1 MDKKKTNTNV
11 KTTMDFFKQKRAK
24 ANNKKLFSHI
34 EINSN
39 VKSSTVTSSE
49 FNSTMQGVY
58 KSDIFQIDSYLNKIK
73 QILMYF
79 SETRENLL
87 LYNKDFNSKINSIKE
102 NLNKD
107 TKDLIAT
114 NRINSLNINY
124 LFKEYKCNDKDTL
137 ISDMAYENFTLKLLL
152 DKLDDLFFLIN
163 IKLFDSQM
171 KFSKNYKNN
180 LSQILNVKYLC
191 EIYTNMNQTL
201 NFDASLNPKFKQSF
215 NMNEMEGLEKGLLPM
230 SHMNSK
236 KVENDVINEI
246 EELKEKEKEKEK
258 ENNKTILESKTNNT
272 ILESKTNKTSSNI
285 GTTKKSID
293 GPSISHEQKEISVEI
308 VNDITNKIN
317 EMKKFSDFLNFDYD
331 QEEFFRDIFEKIR
344 ELFYVYNKHMFDPI
358 VDLINNKFQVKSD
371 LSNKVQIV
379 LKNEVN
385 DCYENVI
392 LMRKVLEDN
401 FKENQTKI
409 TELNNEKKVLEKKY
423 NDLEVKFNKQQKT
436 LEEIGNRD
444 YSNYY
449 KQMKESNEM
458 FLKEFEKIEKQ
469 RNEKLYEQHEKQLEK
484 NKTLKKEIK
493 ELKSEIF
500 ALKKK
505 IDNFTA
511 IKDKTGDDYITA
523 LQEQFEDAK
532 ESFQEE
538 ISNITDE
545 FYKKRKELQQKCTAL
560 ENENKHLKG
569 IQAAIIKKFDTMESI
584 FSK

>member
-1 MDKKKTNTNV
+1 MDKKKANTNV

-39 VKSSTVTSSE
+39 NVKASTSTSLE
-49 FNSTMQGVY
+49 FNSTMHGIY
-58 KSDIFQIDSYLNKIK
+58 KADIFQIDSYLSKIK

-87 LYNKDFNSKINSIKE
+87 LYNKDFNQKLNLIKE
-102 NLNKD
+102 NLKKD

-124 LFKEYKCNDKDTL
+124 LFNEYKCNDKDTL
-137 ISDMAYENFTLKLLL
+137 ITDMAFENFTLKLLL

-163 IKLFDSQM
+163 LKVFDSQM

-180 LSQILNVKYLC
+180 LSQIVNVKYLC
-191 EIYTNMNQTL
+191 ETLTNMNETL
-201 NFDASLNPKFKQSF
+201 NLDLSMNSKLKQSSF
-215 NMNEMEGLEKGLLPM
+215 NMKEMDGLEKGILPM

-236 KVENDVINEI
+236 NLENIINEV
-246 EELKEKEKEKEK
+246 EEIKEKDD
-258 ENNKTILESKTNNT
+258 KTILESKT
-272 ILESKTNKTSSNI
+272 SKSGI

-293 GPSISHEQKEISVEI
+293 GPSFNHEIKDIPADI
-308 VNDITNKIN
+308 VTDITTKIN
-317 EMKKFSDFLNFDYD
+317 EMKKFSDFLNLEYEQD
-331 QEEFFRDIFEKIR
+331 ETLRDIFDKIR
-344 ELFYVYNKHMFDPI
+344 ELFYIYNKHMFDPI

-385 DCYENVI
+385 DCYENVT

-401 FKENQTKI
+401 FKDNQTKI
-409 TELNNEKKVLEKKY
+409 NELTNEKRIAENKFKELETKY
-423 NDLEVKFNKQQKT
+423 NKQAKT

-449 KQMKESNEM
+449 KQMKESNDM

-469 RNEKLYEQHEKQLEK
+469 RNEKLYEQYEKQLEK
-484 NKTLKKEIK
+484 NKLLKKEIK
-493 ELKSEIF
+493 ENKSEIF

-505 IDNFTA
+505 IDNINA
-511 IKDKTGDDYITA
+511 IKDKTGDDYIAA
-523 LQEQFEDAK
+523 LQEQFDDAK

-545 FYKKRKELQQKCTAL
+545 FYKKRKDLQQKCNLL

-569 IQAAIIKKFDTMESI
+569 IQAAIIKKLDTMESL

>member
-1 MDKKKTNTNV
+1 MDKRKVNTNV

-34 EINSN
+34 EINGN
-39 VKSSTVTSSE
+39 IKSSTSMSSE
-49 FNSTMQGVY
+49 FNSTMQGIY
-58 KSDIFQIDSYLNKIK
+58 KSDIFQIDTYLNKIK

-87 LYNKDFNSKINSIKE
+87 LYNKDFNKKINEIKE
-102 NLNKD
+102 NLKKD

-124 LFKEYKCNDKDTL
+124 LFKEYKCNDKETL

-163 IKLFDSQM
+163 LKVFDSQM

-180 LSQILNVKYLC
+180 LSQIVNVKFLC
-191 EIYTNMNQTL
+191 ETLTNNE
-201 NFDASLNPKFKQSF
+201 NFNLDSSINSRFKSTF
-215 NMNEMEGLEKGLLPM
+215 NMNEMDGLENGLLPI

-236 KVENDVINEI
+236 NLENIIKEVEEI
-246 EELKEKEKEKEK
+246 KEKED
-258 ENNKTILESKTNNT
+258 KTITESKKSQSGVN
-272 ILESKTNKTSSNI
+272 
-285 GTTKKSID
+285 TTKKSME
-293 GPSISHEQKEISVEI
+293 GPSVTHDFKEISVDI
-308 VNDITNKIN
+308 CNDITSKIK

-331 QEEFFRDIFEKIR
+331 QDEFFRDLFDKIR

-358 VDLINNKFQVKSD
+358 VDLINTKFQVKSD

-409 TELNNEKKVLEKKY
+409 TELTNEKNILENKY
-423 NDLEVKFNKQQKT
+423 KELETKYNKQQKT

-449 KQMKESNEM
+449 KQMKESNDL

-469 RNEKLYEQHEKQLEK
+469 RNEKLYAQYEGQLEQ
-484 NKTLKKEIK
+484 NKLLKKEVK
-493 ELKSEIF
+493 ECKSEIF
-500 ALKKK
+500 ALKLK
-505 IDNFTA
+505 IDNMNA
-511 IKDKTGDDYITA
+511 IKDKTGDDYINA

-545 FYKKRKELQQKCTAL
+545 FYKKRKELQQKLAAL